1 MNYESK
7 EELVKNYE
15 LKCISRATLT
25 KALWQNAK
33 YIEEDISIEEFK
45 TALGDNPGEIRE
57 FFGKSMGISFEGNTV
72 YLEEYEKQY
81 GSCYSIIK
89 KLETEKEA
97 RETFVEK
104 VIDAI
109 IDRGMILNGCYIFKI
124 YDDIKSIRKEYTFD
138 ENFPLISIAKSIGLE
153 PEELRMELSIKR
165 VDDDTLSADVCVQS
179 RTSGCLKIAD
189 LTINDYK
196 NEAFIR
202 RAGLLGEYVD
212 PDTDTEEDLDNRA
225 LEKKMFSCSVVD
237 LLR

>member
-1 MNYESK
+1 
-7 EELVKNYE
+7 
-15 LKCISRATLT
+15 
-25 KALWQNAK
+25 
-33 YIEEDISIEEFK
+33 
-45 TALGDNPGEIRE
+45 
-57 FFGKSMGISFEGNTV
+57 MGISFEGNTV

-109 IDRGMILNGCYIFKI
+109 IGRGMILNGCYIFKI

-165 VDDDTLSADVCVQS
+165 VDDDTLSAYVCVQS

>member
-15 LKCISRATLT
+15 LKGISRATLT
-25 KALWQNAK
+25 KALWQSAK
-33 YIEEDISIEEFK
+33 YIEKDISIEEFK
-45 TALGDNPGEIRE
+45 TALGNNPGEIRE

-109 IDRGMILNGCYIFKI
+109 IDRRMILNGCYIFKI

-153 PEELRMELSIKR
+153 PEELRMELGIKR
-165 VDDDTLSADVCVQS
+165 VDDNTLSVDVCVQS

-189 LTINDYK
+189 LIISGYK
-196 NEAFIR
+196 TEPFII
-202 RAGLLGEYVD
+202 RAGLFGEYID